1 MKSLII
7 LGRQPALGVAE
18 LESIFGPKSLKI
30 ISHQAIT
37 LDIAPENLDFSRLGG
52 SIKLAEI
59 LTELNTVNWSE
70 VESYLTENIL
80 SYLKSVTKSKVN
92 LGISAYNLRVSAKE
106 VNTTGLRLKKIIRS
120 SNRSARIIPNKSASL
135 NSAQVLHNKLIG
147 SSGLEIVVAKHG
159 NKIIIA
165 KTMAEQDI
173 ESYAA
178 RDQKRPKRDAR
189 VGMLPPKLAQIIV
202 NLANPTIY
210 STVLD
215 PFCGTGVVLQEAW
228 LMGYSVYGTD
238 INQRMIEYSK
248 ANISDWLS
256 SRYNRN
262 GDIIIEQGDATRHRW
277 DESREYA
284 VAGETFLGKP
294 LSTLPPKQVLDKI
307 INECDLIHKKF
318 LINIGSQLKPGSRLC
333 LAVPAWKTRNGFL
346 HLKTLDLLEELG
358 YTRKSFVHTSNAELI
373 YHRPEQIVARELVI
387 LERNDAK

>member
-1 MKSLII
+1 
-7 LGRQPALGVAE
+7 
-18 LESIFGPKSLKI
+18 
-30 ISHQAIT
+30 
-37 LDIAPENLDFSRLGG
+37 
-52 SIKLAEI
+52 
-59 LTELNTVNWSE
+59 
-70 VESYLTENIL
+70 
-80 SYLKSVTKSKVN
+80 
-92 LGISAYNLRVSAKE
+92 
-106 VNTTGLRLKKIIRS
+106 
-120 SNRSARIIPNKSASL
+120 
-135 NSAQVLHNKLIG
+135 
-147 SSGLEIVVAKHG
+147 
-159 NKIIIA
+159 
-165 KTMAEQDI
+165 
-173 ESYAA
+173 
-178 RDQKRPKRDAR
+178 
-189 VGMLPPKLAQIIV
+189 MLPPKLAQIIV
-202 NLANPTIY
+202 NLANPTIN